1 MCFFFI
7 QRNYKTL
14 SFDQNT
20 LHHMEYLQI
29 KSSFP
34 SLENKIE
41 GSLCRV
47 KDNFIMHFNNKYVA
61 SFPEVK
67 NRLGIFVVFRGG

>member
-1 MCFFFI
+1 
-7 QRNYKTL
+7 
-14 SFDQNT
+14 
-20 LHHMEYLQI
+20 MEYLQI
-29 KSSFP
+29 KSSFT